1 MPAARHQQNR
11 RPSFI
16 AYILSWCGRYARAI
30 APAAASR
37 FIATQSSDVVEDR
50 GASGG
55 IPELPRHS
63 YDASLLFRRM
73 AALQIDRDE
82 LASDDPLLFR
92 ELQGLCALCRD
103 KERCVLEL
111 AQESDGTGNQSWREY
126 CPNDATLNALAAVQN
141 CPRAA
146 QYLRRPRSTGHLAN
160 ERLPPGTP
168 M

>member
-1 MPAARHQQNR
+1 MEVTMPAARHQQNR

-16 AYILSWCGRYARAI
+16 VSILSWCGRYARVI
-30 APAAASR
+30 APAAVNR
-37 FIATQSSDVVEDR
+37 FIATQPSSVVEHRDV
-50 GASGG
+50 SGG
-55 IPELPRHS
+55 IPELPRHA

-73 AALQIDRDE
+73 AALQIDRDD

-92 ELQGLCALCRD
+92 ELQGLCALCCD
-103 KERCVLEL
+103 KERCVLEF
-111 AQESDGTGNQSWREY
+111 AQEYDGTGNQSWREY

-160 ERLPPGTP
+160 E
-168 M
+168 

>member
-1 MPAARHQQNR
+1 MPAARHQPNR

-16 AYILSWCGRYARAI
+16 ASILSWCSRYARVI
-30 APAAASR
+30 APAAVSR
-37 FIATQSSDVVEDR
+37 FIATQPSDVVK
-50 GASGG
+50 
-55 IPELPRHS
+55 H

-103 KERCVLEL
+103 KERCVLEF

-160 ERLPPGTP
+160 Q
-168 M
+168 